1 MVITLKAS
9 LERIE
14 ARERVRPVELR
25 RKLPSMAELADR
37 VGIHAVSLS
46 KIVNGNVHQLNLETA
61 GRIITVLR
69 ESGFDIGVTDFLE
82 YVPPDS
88 VS

>member
-14 ARERVRPVELR
+14 ARERAKPSDQR
-25 RKLPSMAELADR
+25 RKLPSMSDLAER
-37 VGIHAVSLS
+37 VGIHVVSLS
-46 KIVNGNVHQLNLETA
+46 KIVNGNVQQLNLETA

-69 ESGFDIGVTDFLE
+69 EAGFDISVTDFLE
-82 YVPPDS
+82 YVPPEKQA
-88 VS
+88 